1 MGVEGYDKV
10 YTKVIEGKPKC
21 VYKRPNGT
29 KHYVLGF
36 GKMRTIENYVKLCR
50 KKAVEKAAKSKKV
63 TKKPSTRKRYG
74 GFFQELFTGIE
85 GNNTT
90 GNGVFPPTDTGIKG
104 KNTITYKGDN
114 TEGFIPIPFISNG
127 KGDNTKGFIPIPS
140 ISNGKGDGNEPFS
153 VKIPTDE
160 PLLPTKGGNSCNRG
174 VQRKQKQQ
182 LQQQQQQGGKRKKKN
197 ASNKSLLKMM
207 MAAFKNK
214 SVKKSKSKRR
224 HHRGGEGEGEGGDE

>member
-74 GFFQELFTGIE
+74 GFFEELFTGKVDEDNITNE
-85 GNNTT
+85 KYVNGEDFTPPDAIRAQNTT
-90 GNGVFPPTDTGIKG
+90 N
-104 KNTITYKGDN
+104 
-114 TEGFIPIPFISNG
+114 
-127 KGDNTKGFIPIPS
+127 
-140 ISNGKGDGNEPFS
+140 
-153 VKIPTDE
+153 
-160 PLLPTKGGNSCNRG
+160 GGNSFNRG
-174 VQRKQKQQ
+174 GQ
-182 LQQQQQQGGKRKKKN
+182 LQEGGKRKKKET
-197 ASNKSLLKMM
+197 SKKSLLKMM

-224 HHRGGEGEGEGGDE
+224 HRRGGGEEE

>member
-74 GFFQELFTGIE
+74 GFFEELFTGNGEITRYDDSFTPPAPPAPPDPHAPPAPPAPHDPPAQ
-85 GNNTT
+85 NT
-90 GNGVFPPTDTGIKG
+90 
-104 KNTITYKGDN
+104 
-114 TEGFIPIPFISNG
+114 
-127 KGDNTKGFIPIPS
+127 
-140 ISNGKGDGNEPFS
+140 
-153 VKIPTDE
+153 
-160 PLLPTKGGNSCNRG
+160 TKGGNSCNRG
-174 VQRKQKQQ
+174 G
-182 LQQQQQQGGKRKKKN
+182 QQQQGGKRKKKN

-224 HHRGGEGEGEGGDE
+224 HHRGGQEE

>member
-10 YTKVIEGKPKC
+10 YTKVIEGKPKR

-74 GFFQELFTGIE
+74 GFFEELFTGKVDE
-85 GNNTT
+85 DKFTNEKYE
-90 GNGVFPPTDTGIKG
+90 NG
-104 KNTITYKGDN
+104 
-114 TEGFIPIPFISNG
+114 EGFADPPPVTIDMSAPKTTN
-127 KGDNTKGFIPIPS
+127 
-140 ISNGKGDGNEPFS
+140 
-153 VKIPTDE
+153 
-160 PLLPTKGGNSCNRG
+160 GGNRCNSG
-174 VQRKQKQQ
+174 G
-182 LQQQQQQGGKRKKKN
+182 LEGGKRKKKN

-224 HHRGGEGEGEGGDE
+224 HRRGGGEE

>member
-74 GFFQELFTGIE
+74 GFFEELFTGKVDE
-85 GNNTT
+85 DKFTNEKYE
-90 GNGVFPPTDTGIKG
+90 NG
-104 KNTITYKGDN
+104 
-114 TEGFIPIPFISNG
+114 EGFADPPPVTIDMSAPKTTS
-127 KGDNTKGFIPIPS
+127 
-140 ISNGKGDGNEPFS
+140 
-153 VKIPTDE
+153 
-160 PLLPTKGGNSCNRG
+160 GGNRCNSG
-174 VQRKQKQQ
+174 G
-182 LQQQQQQGGKRKKKN
+182 LEGGKRKKKN

-224 HHRGGEGEGEGGDE
+224 HRRGGGEE